1 MFRKTILG
9 LAILALAP
17 AVARAQF
24 RTGYTYHMVGDSTMY
39 YCNAPEKK
47 ITHHLHMWLYV
58 ANDRD
63 LFAFFDATHGL
74 QFDLAKARKKGGQ
87 AAHVSYSYG
96 GERRRYAGR
105 ITVSN
110 DRLTLTVV
118 GTNDRG
124 GRRRFLWDLSATGT
138 SCQALGYEISP
149 GGCGHNPL
157 PGDVQELGDGR
168 IKSCDVYPGR
178 PRTNV
183 Q

>member
-1 MFRKTILG
+1 MRVSAAPAGDHGAAVGIELAQKAGMTPSRQRRGGAGMFRKTILG

-74 QFDLAKARKKGGQ
+74 QFDLAKARKK
-87 AAHVSYSYG
+87 
-96 GERRRYAGR
+96 
-105 ITVSN
+105 
-110 DRLTLTVV
+110 
-118 GTNDRG
+118 
-124 GRRRFLWDLSATGT
+124 
-138 SCQALGYEISP
+138 
-149 GGCGHNPL
+149 
-157 PGDVQELGDGR
+157 
-168 IKSCDVYPGR
+168 
-178 PRTNV
+178 
-183 Q
+183 